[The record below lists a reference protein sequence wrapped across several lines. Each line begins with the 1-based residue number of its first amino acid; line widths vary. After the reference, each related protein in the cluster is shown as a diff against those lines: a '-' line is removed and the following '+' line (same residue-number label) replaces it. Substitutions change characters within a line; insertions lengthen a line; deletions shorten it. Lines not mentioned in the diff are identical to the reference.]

1 MFSKLRDLN
10 PLSKLTAASRITLGL
25 VSSMLSILILA
36 NLMDVL
42 PDKNDAIRLGRKQV
56 TESLA
61 FSAVVLL
68 ANNDTQGLDI
78 VLENTV
84 LRSPQIRSI
93 GVRQQSNSQ
102 LIAAAGDHDAAWPKE
117 MSEKSS
123 VEFMHLPLKRDNG
136 DTWGEMEVAFQPD
149 TWLTYFQNSIASLLV
164 FAGIAGFAAFRIFLK
179 VVLKNLDP
187 SKAVPRRV
195 REALDILNEGLMI
208 VSLDDRI
215 LLANNSLANTAKRD
229 ADSLVGRRATELH
242 LRRTDGENLMPWTQC
257 GQTQQ
262 SVSGVTMEFD
272 DPKLGRRIFK
282 ANCSPLFGNEGQ
294 IRGVMVSLDDVTQL
308 EQNKIE
314 LKLAKDEADAAN
326 KAKGDFLANMSHE
339 IRNPMNAI
347 VGFTDILRR
356 GLEDS
361 DATRTTYLDTIHAS
375 GTHLVELINDILDFS
390 KIEAGKLELEVREC
404 NPYQLMMEVV
414 NVMKMKAEQQSLD
427 LSVTIKGRIPETI
440 HADPTRLRQILMN
453 LVSNAIK
460 FTQEG
465 SVRIIASMLET
476 NGKPFIRFDVKDTG
490 IGMTKEQMGRLFQEF
505 MQADSSVTRRFGG
518 TGLGL
523 AISKRLTEAMGG
535 KISVDSEP
543 GVGSTFYF
551 SIETGSLANTT
562 MLSHDEITEKFR
574 TIATSPKQGLKIWFK
589 PARILIT
596 DDTPA
601 NRQLAGLVLRKAGLT
616 VDEAENGAIAVEK
629 ASTGSYSLVLMDMQ
643 MPVMDGFTA
652 TRTLRERGLK
662 TPILAFTANVME
674 QDRQRCAAAGC
685 TGFLTK
691 PINIDLLLSTIADFL
706 PTTDVPP
713 AEAVQPKVE
722 VIQPRPSGKPEPSST
737 VPATTNA
744 PQPGHTSKPAAH
756 STLDLI
762 DDLMTRLVE
771 PASVV
776 SAEKSNQNTA
786 AKTETARQVADRPT
800 PEQSRADTKTLIR
813 RQPVRK
819 PIYSMLPLDIPE
831 FREIVESFVDTID
844 ETMRSLRTAQR
855 TMDYSQ
861 VREIAHRLKG
871 TGGTVGFADF
881 TEPSRKLQNAAEI
894 RDDATIEAMLSEL
907 EEISARIEVLAP
919 A

>member
-1 MFSKLRDLN
+1 MLNKLRDLN

-36 NLMDVL
+36 NLMDIL
-42 PDKNDAIRLGRKQV
+42 PDRNEAIRLGRKQV

-68 ANNDTQGLDI
+68 ANNDVTGLDI
-78 VLENTV
+78 VLENTL

-93 GVRQQSNSQ
+93 GVRQLSDRN
-102 LIAAAGDHDAAWPKE
+102 LVAAAGNHEQIWPAE
-117 MSEKSS
+117 ISEKSS
-123 VEFMHLPLKRDNG
+123 VEYMHLPLKRDNG
-136 DTWGEMEVAFQPD
+136 EVWGEMEVAFQTE
-149 TWLTYFQNSIASLLV
+149 TWLSYFQNSMASLLL
-164 FAGIAGFAAFRIFLK
+164 FAGIAGFACFRVFLK
-179 VVLKNLDP
+179 LVLKNLDP

-208 VSLDDRI
+208 VSLDERI
-215 LLANNSLANTAKRD
+215 LLANNSLANTARKN
-229 ADSLVGRRATELH
+229 ADSLVGRRAADLH
-242 LRRTDGENLMPWTQC
+242 LRRTDGHSEMPWTQC
-257 GQTQQ
+257 AQTQQ
-262 SVSGVTMEFD
+262 PVSGVTMEFN
-272 DPKLGRRIFK
+272 DPSHGLRIFK

-314 LKLAKDEADAAN
+314 LKQAKEEADAAN

-390 KIEAGKLELEVREC
+390 KIEAGKLELELREC

-414 NVMKMKAEQQSLD
+414 NVMKMKAEQQSLE
-427 LSVTIKGRIPETI
+427 LSVRIEGRLPETI
-440 HADPTRLRQILMN
+440 QADPTRLRQILMN

-465 SVRIIASMLET
+465 SVHIIASLTEID
-476 NGKPFIRFDVKDTG
+476 GRPFVRFEVKDTG
-490 IGMTKEQMGRLFQEF
+490 IGMSKEQMSRLFQEF

-535 KISVDSEP
+535 RIGVDSEP
-543 GVGSTFYF
+543 GQGSTFWF
-551 SIETGSLANTT
+551 FIEPGALANVT
-562 MLSHDEITEKFR
+562 MLNHDEMTEKFR
-574 TIATSPKQGLKIWFK
+574 SHTKTRKQGLKIWFK

-616 VDEAENGAIAVEK
+616 VEEAENGAIAVEK
-629 ASTGSYSLVLMDMQ
+629 ASSGSYDLMLMDMQ

-652 TRTLRERGLK
+652 TRTLRDRGVK

-674 QDRQRCAAAGC
+674 QDRQRCVAAGC
-685 TGFLTK
+685 SGFLTK
-691 PINIDLLLSTIADFL
+691 PINIDLLLNTIAEYL
-706 PTTDVPP
+706 PTTEAPP
-713 AEAVQPKVE
+713 TIVEPAPSATKEAQ
-722 VIQPRPSGKPEPSST
+722 
-737 VPATTNA
+737 PATSSSGTNVE
-744 PQPGHTSKPAAH
+744 TAAVSEPKDSVVEGSSRT
-756 STLDLI
+756 STLNFI
-762 DDLMTRLVE
+762 DDLMQRLTE
-771 PASVV
+771 PAAAPVMEAPV
-776 SAEKSNQNTA
+776 STKSILR
-786 AKTETARQVADRPT
+786 TEASSPR
-800 PEQSRADTKTLIR
+800 
-813 RQPVRK
+813 RK
-819 PIYSMLPLDIPE
+819 PIHSMLPLDIPE

-844 ETMRSLRTAQR
+844 DTMRSLRAAQR
-855 TMDYSQ
+855 TKDYSQ

-881 TEPSRKLQNAAEI
+881 TEPSRRLQHAAEE
-894 RDDATIEAMLSEL
+894 RDDVTIEAMLCEL
-907 EEISARIEVLAP
+907 EDISARIEVLSP

>member
-1 MFSKLRDLN
+1 MFSMLRDRN

-36 NLMDVL
+36 DLTDIL
-42 PDKNDAIRLGRKQV
+42 PDRNDAIRLGRKQV

-68 ANNDTQGLDI
+68 ATNDVMGLDI
-78 VLENTV
+78 VLENTM

-93 GVRQQSNSQ
+93 GVRQQSNGK
-102 LIAAAGDHDAAWPKE
+102 LVAAAGDHDAAWPKE
-117 MSEKSS
+117 ISKKSS

-136 DTWGEMEVAFQPD
+136 ETWGEMEVAFQPD
-149 TWLTYFQNSIASLLV
+149 TWLTYFKNSIASLLL
-164 FAGIAGFAAFRIFLK
+164 FAGIAGFAAFRVFLK

-187 SKAVPRRV
+187 SRAVPRRV

-208 VSLDDRI
+208 VSVDDRI

-242 LRRTDGENLMPWTQC
+242 LRRTDGEKLMPWTQC

-272 DPKLGRRIFK
+272 DPKLERRIFK

-414 NVMKMKAEQQSLD
+414 NVMKMKAKQQSLD
-427 LSVTIKGRIPETI
+427 LSVTIEGCIPETI

-476 NGKPFIRFDVKDTG
+476 NGRPFIRFDVKDTG

-523 AISKRLTEAMGG
+523 AISKRLAEAMGG
-535 KISVDSEP
+535 KIAVDSAP
-543 GVGSTFYF
+543 GVGSTFCF
-551 SIETGSLANTT
+551 SIETGSLASTT
-562 MLSHDEITEKFR
+562 LLTHDEITEKYR
-574 TIATSPKQGLKIWFK
+574 TIATSRKQGLKIWFK
-589 PARILIT
+589 PARVLIT

-629 ASTGSYSLVLMDMQ
+629 ASTGSYSLMLMDMQ

-674 QDRQRCAAAGC
+674 QDRQRCVAAGC

-691 PINIDLLLSTIADFL
+691 PINIDLLLNTIAEYL
-706 PTTDVPP
+706 PTTDFHPTESV
-713 AEAVQPKVE
+713 AQPKVE
-722 VIQPRPSGKPEPSST
+722 VIQPNASSGRQPSSA
-737 VPATTNA
+737 VPATTDGKQQGHA
-744 PQPGHTSKPAAH
+744 PSSSTH
-756 STLDLI
+756 STLDFL
-762 DDLMTRLVE
+762 DDLMTQLVE
-771 PASVV
+771 PA
-776 SAEKSNQNTA
+776 
-786 AKTETARQVADRPT
+786 TEHTEPARKDAVRPT
-800 PEQSRADTKTLIR
+800 PEPSRADTRTVIR

-831 FREIVESFVDTID
+831 FRKIVESFVNSID
-844 ETMRSLRTAQR
+844 EAMRSLRTAQR

-881 TEPSRKLQNAAEI
+881 TEPSRKLQHAAEI

-907 EEISARIEVLAP
+907 EDISARIEVLAS